1 MSYDPLPERRCT
13 CGHLATDHL
22 WTAKAIKR
30 CQRKKCSCLKF
41 IERTQPPYPGWCHHK
56 DQCAGKSSC
65 PEDPTCAD

>member
-30 CQRKKCSCLKF
+30 CQQKKCHCLKF
-41 IERTQPPYPGWCHHK
+41 VEKLEAQP
-56 DQCAGKSSC
+56 
-65 PEDPTCAD
+65 